1 MTDSAADFQVAL
13 LIAIGTGG
21 MFLLAGAIVMFTTFY
36 QKRMLQEQ
44 YKRQQLE
51 IAFQQKMIEAALQS
65 QEEERRR
72 LAGEMHDSIGAML
85 SAIRLGITSLGKQIP
100 NPQLIDFPKEMLD
113 ETIQSVRRISRDL
126 MPATLEKFGL
136 GSAVA
141 ELCDRFQATS
151 NLPIHCEQ
159 LSELPPFD
167 KTRELMLFRIV
178 QELINNALKHAHA
191 TAISVTLRH
200 SPDHEIELTVE
211 DDGVGFD
218 VDAIKNSREPGRGLG
233 IFNIENR
240 VRVLGGS
247 IAYDKTKTKGSK
259 TSIKIPL
266 LNHNTS
272 AGSKE

>member
-1 MTDSAADFQVAL
+1 MTESSAELQVAFL
-13 LIAIGTGG
+13 VALGTGG
-21 MFLLAGAIVMFTTFY
+21 MFLLAVAIVMFMTFY

-44 YKRQQLE
+44 YKRQQME

-85 SAIRLGITSLGKQIP
+85 SAIRLGISTLAKQIP
-100 NPQLIDFPKEMLD
+100 DPQLVDFPKEMLD

-136 GSAVA
+136 APAVK
-141 ELCDRFQATS
+141 ELCDRFQSTAG
-151 NLPIHCEQ
+151 LPIHCEQ
-159 LSELPPFD
+159 NGEIPPFD

-178 QELINNALKHAHA
+178 QELINNALKHAQAKSIQVSLAHSS
-191 TAISVTLRH
+191 AI
-200 SPDHEIELTVE
+200 IEVIVE

-240 VRVLGGS
+240 VRVLNAT
-247 IAYDKTKTKGSK
+247 IAYDKERKQGSK
-259 TSIKIPL
+259 TTVKVPYSIVPAQM
-266 LNHNTS
+266 N
-272 AGSKE
+272 

>member
-1 MTDSAADFQVAL
+1 MTESSAEIQVAFL
-13 LIAIGTGG
+13 VALGTGG
-21 MFLLAGAIVMFTTFY
+21 MFLLAVAIVMFMTFY

-44 YKRQQLE
+44 YKRQQME

-85 SAIRLGITSLGKQIP
+85 SAIRLGITTLAKQIP
-100 NPQLIDFPKEMLD
+100 DPQLVDFPKEMLD

-136 GSAVA
+136 APAVK
-141 ELCDRFQATS
+141 ELCDRFQATAG
-151 NLPIHCEQ
+151 LPIHCEQ
-159 LSELPPFD
+159 IGDILPFD

-178 QELINNALKHAHA
+178 QELINNALKHAKA
-191 TAISVTLRH
+191 KAIQVTLAH
-200 SPDHEIELTVE
+200 GAEIEVIVE
-211 DDGVGFD
+211 DDGIGFD

-240 VRVLGGS
+240 VRVLN
-247 IAYDKTKTKGSK
+247 ATVFYDKERQQGTKIIVKV
-259 TSIKIPL
+259 PY
-266 LNHNTS
+266 
-272 AGSKE
+272 AV